1 MEREGWG
8 KPFGEVGGGSTRVSR
23 PVFSAEDVRA
33 AARRGELTLAVPP
46 DAIVTPLARD
56 EAARR
61 GIELVEAVPEAAGG
75 SSPPRRRVSP
85 LSPSR
90 SATCDPDDVERIV
103 ERVRARMPGADASQV
118 RDIARRLLE
127 RLGG

>member
-1 MEREGWG
+1 M
-8 KPFGEVGGGSTRVSR
+8 SR
-23 PVFSAEDVRA
+23 PVVSAEDVRA
-33 AARRGELTLAVPP
+33 AARSGEPRIVVPS

-61 GIELVEAVPEAAGG
+61 GIELVEGEREAPTPASSTTAPGAAG
-75 SSPPRRRVSP
+75 PRSH
-85 LSPSR
+85 
-90 SATCDPDDVERIV
+90 SATCNPDDVERIV

>member
-1 MEREGWG
+1 M
-8 KPFGEVGGGSTRVSR
+8 SR
-23 PVFSAEDVRA
+23 PVFSADDVRA
-33 AARRGELTLAVPP
+33 AARRGELRLAVPA

-61 GIELVEAVPEAAGG
+61 GIELVDGEGG
-75 SSPPRRRVSP
+75 PVTPAPRA
-85 LSPSR
+85 
-90 SATCDPDDVERIV
+90 ATCDPDDVERIV
-103 ERVRARMPGADASQV
+103 ERVGERVPGADPAQV

>member
-1 MEREGWG
+1 M
-8 KPFGEVGGGSTRVSR
+8 PS
-23 PVFSAEDVRA
+23 
-33 AARRGELTLAVPP
+33 

-61 GIELVEAVPEAAGG
+61 GIELVEG
-75 SSPPRRRVSP
+75 SHSKASSAPRP
-85 LSPSR
+85 
-90 SATCDPDDVERIV
+90 ATCDPDDVERIV
-103 ERVRARMPGADASQV
+103 ERVRGRMPGADLAQV

>member
-1 MEREGWG
+1 
-8 KPFGEVGGGSTRVSR
+8 VSR

-33 AARRGELTLAVPP
+33 AARRGELRIAVPP

-61 GIELVEAVPEAAGG
+61 GIELLDPG
-75 SSPPRRRVSP
+75 PPSKATATQ
-85 LSPSR
+85 R

-103 ERVRARMPGADASQV
+103 ERVRARMPGADPAQV

>member
-1 MEREGWG
+1 M
-8 KPFGEVGGGSTRVSR
+8 SR
-23 PVFSAEDVRA
+23 PVVSADDVRA
-33 AARRGELTLAVPP
+33 AARKGELRVAVPA

-61 GIELVEAVPEAAGG
+61 GIELVEGR
-75 SSPPRRRVSP
+75 SSST
-85 LSPSR
+85 R
-90 SATCDPDDVERIV
+90 SATCDPDDLERIV
-103 ERVRARMPGADASQV
+103 ERVRERVPGADAAQV

>member
-1 MEREGWG
+1 
-8 KPFGEVGGGSTRVSR
+8 VSR

-33 AARRGELTLAVPP
+33 AARSGVLRIAVPP

-56 EAARR
+56 EAGRR
-61 GIELVEAVPEAAGG
+61 GIELDESGPPSTSTASVPSATAGG
-75 SSPPRRRVSP
+75 AGASRRP
-85 LSPSR
+85 
-90 SATCDPDDVERIV
+90 ATCDPDDVERIV
-103 ERVRARMPGADASQV
+103 ERVRARMPGADAAQV

>member
-1 MEREGWG
+1 M
-8 KPFGEVGGGSTRVSR
+8 SR

-33 AARRGELTLAVPP
+33 AARRGELRLVVPP

-61 GIELVEAVPEAAGG
+61 GIELVQSGPP
-75 SSPPRRRVSP
+75 SSA
-85 LSPSR
+85 PSER

-103 ERVRARMPGADASQV
+103 ERVRARMPGADAAQV

>member
-1 MEREGWG
+1 M
-8 KPFGEVGGGSTRVSR
+8 SR

-61 GIELVEAVPEAAGG
+61 GIELVESVPGAAGAPTSTDRAASLAG
-75 SSPPRRRVSP
+75 SST
-85 LSPSR
+85 R
-90 SATCDPDDVERIV
+90 SASCDPDDVERIV

-118 RDIARRLLE
+118 RDIAQRLLE

>member
-1 MEREGWG
+1 M
-8 KPFGEVGGGSTRVSR
+8 P
-23 PVFSAEDVRA
+23 A
-33 AARRGELTLAVPP
+33 

-56 EAARR
+56 EASRR
-61 GIELVEAVPEAAGG
+61 GVELVEEGAAAPAP
-75 SSPPRRRVSP
+75 S
-85 LSPSR
+85 SPSR

-103 ERVRARMPGADASQV
+103 ERVRERVPGADAGQV

>member
-1 MEREGWG
+1 M
-8 KPFGEVGGGSTRVSR
+8 SR

-33 AARRGELTLAVPP
+33 AARKGELRIRVPG

-61 GIELVEAVPEAAGG
+61 GIELVESESALMASAPH
-75 SSPPRRRVSP
+75 
-85 LSPSR
+85 

-103 ERVRARMPGADASQV
+103 ERVQTRLPGADAAQV
-118 RDIARRLLE
+118 REIARRLLE

>member
-1 MEREGWG
+1 M
-8 KPFGEVGGGSTRVSR
+8 SR

-33 AARRGELTLAVPP
+33 AARRGELRIAVPP

-61 GIELVEAVPEAAGG
+61 GIELDESGSPSMSPGQMSTASISSATGG
-75 SSPPRRRVSP
+75 GASSPRRP
-85 LSPSR
+85 
-90 SATCDPDDVERIV
+90 ATCDPDDVERIV
-103 ERVRARMPGADASQV
+103 ERVRARMPGADATQV

>member
-1 MEREGWG
+1 M
-8 KPFGEVGGGSTRVSR
+8 SR

-33 AARRGELTLAVPP
+33 AARRGELRLAVPP

-61 GIELVEAVPEAAGG
+61 GIELVDAGAQSQAFPRTAAASLVG
-75 SSPPRRRVSP
+75 SAG
-85 LSPSR
+85 R

-103 ERVRARMPGADASQV
+103 ERVRVRMPGADLAQV

>member
-1 MEREGWG
+1 
-8 KPFGEVGGGSTRVSR
+8 VSR

-61 GIELVEAVPEAAGG
+61 GIELVESVPGAVGAPTSTDRAASLAG
-75 SSPPRRRVSP
+75 SST
-85 LSPSR
+85 R

-103 ERVRARMPGADASQV
+103 ARVRARMPGADASQV
-118 RDIARRLLE
+118 QDIARRLLE

>member
-1 MEREGWG
+1 M
-8 KPFGEVGGGSTRVSR
+8 TR

-56 EAARR
+56 EAGRR
-61 GIELVEAVPEAAGG
+61 GIELVEVKPGAAASTRSTAAAGLAG
-75 SSPPRRRVSP
+75 APT
-85 LSPSR
+85 R
-90 SATCDPDDVERIV
+90 SATSDPDDVERIV
-103 ERVRARMPGADASQV
+103 ARVRARMPGADASQV

>member
-1 MEREGWG
+1 M
-8 KPFGEVGGGSTRVSR
+8 
-23 PVFSAEDVRA
+23 FSADDVRA
-33 AARRGELTLAVPP
+33 AARRGELRLPVPG

-61 GIELVEAVPEAAGG
+61 GIELVEGEVGPVTAA
-75 SSPPRRRVSP
+75 PRA
-85 LSPSR
+85 
-90 SATCDPDDVERIV
+90 ATCDPDDVERIV
-103 ERVRARMPGADASQV
+103 ERVGRRVPGADPAQV

>member
-1 MEREGWG
+1 M
-8 KPFGEVGGGSTRVSR
+8 SR
-23 PVFSAEDVRA
+23 PVLSADDVRA
-33 AARRGELTLAVPP
+33 AARRGELRLAVPA

-61 GIELVEAVPEAAGG
+61 GIELVEGEVVPVTAA
-75 SSPPRRRVSP
+75 PRA
-85 LSPSR
+85 
-90 SATCDPDDVERIV
+90 ATCDPDDVERIV
-103 ERVRARMPGADASQV
+103 ERVGQRVPGADPAQV